1 MRTKIAALVVGGVL
15 LGGAA
20 VANAQ
25 EQTTTTTTATV
36 GSGHHRGELAE
47 TVLADLVADG
57 TITQVQADA
66 IVAAFEAQRA
76 EMQENRTLLEGF
88 WEDDVLTAE
97 EIAQL
102 NEPNRFTATDS
113 PFAEALADGE
123 LTRDEV
129 EAIRDERRAHF
140 EEVRDLVEGFLED
153 GVLTSDEIAQ
163 LPEPNPFTEDG
174 PFADALSDGQLTQ
187 EELDEARPQRGERGG
202 QGRRGEGAG
211 FGA

>member
-1 MRTKIAALVVGGVL
+1 MRTKIAALVVGGLL

-25 EQTTTTTTATV
+25 EQSTTTTTTV
-36 GSGHHRGELAE
+36 GWGHHRGEVAE
-47 TVLADLVADG
+47 TVLAELVADG
-57 TITQVQADA
+57 TITQAQADA

-76 EMQENRTLLEGF
+76 EMQENRTLLERF
-88 WEDDVLTAE
+88 WEDDVLTSD

-102 NEPNRFTATDS
+102 NEPNLFTATDS
-113 PFAEALADGE
+113 PFAQALADGE

-129 EAIRDERRAHF
+129 EAIRDGRRAHF
-140 EEVRDLVEGFLED
+140 EEVRDLVEGFLDD

-163 LPEPNPFTEDG
+163 LSEPHPFTEDG

-187 EELDEARPQRGERGG
+187 EELDEARPHRSGRGG
-202 QGRRGEGAG
+202 HGPRGAG
-211 FGA
+211 AGYGA